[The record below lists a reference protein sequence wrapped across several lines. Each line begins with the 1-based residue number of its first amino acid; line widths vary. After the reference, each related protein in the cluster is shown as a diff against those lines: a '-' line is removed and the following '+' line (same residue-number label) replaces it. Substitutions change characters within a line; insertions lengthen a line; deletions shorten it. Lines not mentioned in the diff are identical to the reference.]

1 MDLNRFK
8 ADTTLEDEGVWTPI
22 DADGG
27 AELKVARI
35 GNRRYR
41 ETMARRLKPYRR
53 ALRAGTLDD
62 SVTERITAE
71 VLAETVLL
79 DWRRLERDGEEL
91 VYSPAVAV
99 ELMKDAAYK
108 DFRDLVVEMAS
119 DLENYRQRDLE
130 EAEKNSSTSS
140 AGSST
145 GRSKSSS

>member
-8 ADTTLEDEGVWTPI
+8 ADTTLEDEGVWVPI
-22 DADGG
+22 DTDGG

-53 ALRAGTLDD
+53 AIRAGTLDD

-79 DWRRLERDGEEL
+79 DWRGLERDGQNLPYSASTAAEL
-91 VYSPAVAV
+91 
-99 ELMKDAAYK
+99 LKDAGYK
-108 DFRDLVVEMAS
+108 DFRDLIVEMAS
-119 DLENYRQRDLE
+119 DLENYRERDLE
-130 EAEKNSSTSS
+130 EAEKNSRTTS
-140 AGSST
+140 AGNST
-145 GRSKSSS
+145 GRGKSTS